1 MGRGRELTAKF
12 AKAVMKGT
20 IPIEKEEEKMENIE
34 NVELNNVEE
43 QVEAVQEVADNVEK
57 TGISLGKIGL
67 GIAGLAGVGVLG
79 RLVWKRK
86 IKPWIANRKAKKQQ
100 AKVADT
106 LEDDIANIELDE
118 IQDIPED

>member
-1 MGRGRELTAKF
+1 
-12 AKAVMKGT
+12 
-20 IPIEKEEEKMENIE
+20 MENIE

-79 RLVWKRK
+79 RLVWKKK
-86 IKPWIANRKAKKQQ
+86 IKPWIANRKVKKQQ
-100 AKVADT
+100 VKVADT
-106 LEDDIANIELDE
+106 LEDDISNLELDE
-118 IQDIPED
+118 IQEIPED